1 MLEQARSLRDRLH
14 GRGSALLIDLHYG
27 AVLRDFGDYTQALAV
42 LEPAL
47 AEYKTQLAG
56 DAELRTD
63 VVVGENHLAQ
73 LWLLLGDA
81 QRAEACMASDDAVTG
96 TRFRARRAALLLRA
110 ARARGLF
117 DECRLAVTQ
126 QLADELPP
134 SFNRTLTELEL
145 VRGLDPAAAEARLAE
160 LCEEPV
166 LRERP
171 GLRMHALAL
180 RAEALRRLGQV
191 DSALACADEILEL
204 DERFMP
210 FDMDP
215 VSVWSAAHAALRDAG
230 QDSRARAVAEKAER
244 WLHATAKNGVPPAA
258 LDSFVRWHA
267 AACRAMGIR
276 PLPAQ

>member
-1 MLEQARSLRDRLH
+1 MLDHIGLPAKQS
-14 GRGSALLIDLHYG
+14 
-27 AVLRDFGDYTQALAV
+27 LAV

-47 AEYKTQLAG
+47 AEYKAHLAG

-73 LWLLLGDA
+73 LWLLLGDP
-81 QRAEACMASDDAVTG
+81 QRAEAWMASDDAATG
-96 TRFRARRAALLLRA
+96 TRFRARRAALQLRA
-110 ARARGLF
+110 ARARGVV
-117 DECRLAVTQ
+117 DERRLAVTQ
-126 QLADELPP
+126 QLAGELPP

-145 VRGLDPAAAEARLAE
+145 VRGADPATAEARLAE

-180 RAEALRRLGQV
+180 RADALRRHGQGER
-191 DSALACADEILEL
+191 ALACADEILAV

-210 FDMDP
+210 FDIDP
-215 VSVWSAAHAALRDAG
+215 VSVWAAAHGALRDAG
-230 QDSRARAVAEKAER
+230 QASRARIVAEKAER

-258 LDSFVRWHA
+258 LDGFVRHHA

-276 PLPAQ
+276 PLPSR